1 MKQESGQLKRR
12 TSVDKTIEQPA
23 DSMTKQEL
31 IRFLLINK
39 GLLLQNY
46 ETYIKYSKQELID
59 LFHETNL
66 KNSNYEG
73 HKPKGEQL

>member
-1 MKQESGQLKRR
+1 MNKEIKRR
-12 TSVDKTIEQPA
+12 TNVDKTIEQPA

-66 KNSNYEG
+66 KN
-73 HKPKGEQL
+73 

>member
-1 MKQESGQLKRR
+1 
-12 TSVDKTIEQPA
+12 VDKTIEQPA

-66 KNSNYEG
+66 KNSNYEK

>member
-1 MKQESGQLKRR
+1 
-12 TSVDKTIEQPA
+12 VDKTIEQPA

>member
-1 MKQESGQLKRR
+1 M
-12 TSVDKTIEQPA
+12 DKTIEQPA

-73 HKPKGEQL
+73 HKPKGVG